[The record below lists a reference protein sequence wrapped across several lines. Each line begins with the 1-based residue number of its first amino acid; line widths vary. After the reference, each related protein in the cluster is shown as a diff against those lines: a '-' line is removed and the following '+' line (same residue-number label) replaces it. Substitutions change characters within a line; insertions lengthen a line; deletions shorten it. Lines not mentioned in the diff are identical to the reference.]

1 MQSGL
6 TVASC
11 GVAKW
16 FKIQMLEPTIAK
28 LTAKQE
34 TQQKNK
40 YHIPFYLDLSSLFLE
55 YDQ

>member
-55 YDQ
+55 YEQ